1 MVSGKED
8 AMNNLRSKWMKA
20 IITAALMLSAGL
32 CYSCS
37 HWEEGGFYGIM
48 EQETLSLTDEE
59 LSGDGGSS
67 GSSNSLGS
75 GGSPEAGSAFSG
87 SGSASGDGALSGN
100 GSALGDGMSSGG
112 GQAAGG
118 DSTAGG
124 GQAAGGNSSADG
136 SSAENASQPAETKAL
151 CYVHICGAV
160 NAPGVYELEEGS
172 RVYQAVE
179 AAGGFLPEADEG
191 YLNLAAL
198 ISDGM
203 KITVLTREEAA
214 SAPAWEGE
222 IGGTGQQEAAAPA
235 KVNINTATQ
244 DQLMTLKGIG
254 EARAADIIAYRQEH
268 GPFRQ
273 IEDIMQVSGIKEAA
287 FAKIKDDITV

>member
-1 MVSGKED
+1 
-8 AMNNLRSKWMKA
+8 MNNLRSKWMKA

-37 HWEEGGFYGIM
+37 RWEEGGFYGIM

-67 GSSNSLGS
+67 GDGDFSGGSGSSGSGNSQGS
-75 GGSPEAGSAFSG
+75 GGSSEAGS
-87 SGSASGDGALSGN
+87 
-100 GSALGDGMSSGG
+100 SSM
-112 GQAAGG
+112 
-118 DSTAGG
+118 
-124 GQAAGGNSSADG
+124 DG

-172 RVYQAVE
+172 RVYQAIE